1 MVPHHRPPQ
10 VSATVYCL
18 LIHRP
23 SAGGFFCPAIGP
35 RARQNFMQFFAAQR
49 RIALTMRL
57 PGRLFRQ
64 KTRVNADN
72 ILRKGEYFS
81 AHKISTFRQLIVK
94 YI

>member
-1 MVPHHRPPQ
+1 
-10 VSATVYCL
+10 
-18 LIHRP
+18 
-23 SAGGFFCPAIGP
+23 
-35 RARQNFMQFFAAQR
+35 MQFFAAQR

-57 PGRLFRQ
+57 PDRLSRQ

-72 ILRKGEYFS
+72 ILRKGEYFA

>member
-1 MVPHHRPPQ
+1 VD
-10 VSATVYCL
+10 
-18 LIHRP
+18 
-23 SAGGFFCPAIGP
+23 FFCPAIGL

-57 PGRLFRQ
+57 PDRLSRQ

-72 ILRKGEYFS
+72 ILHKGEYFA